1 MEIGETRN
9 RAITAEEHRHADTE
23 YHFRNNN
30 TVRIKPYDRECAYS
44 SGSIIQLERYTSG
57 AFSTYYNGAQK
68 HVRNEQT
75 FPEYLLPRALEKIWE
90 TPSLENEQWRG

>member
-1 MEIGETRN
+1 MI
-9 RAITAEEHRHADTE
+9 A
-23 YHFRNNN
+23 
-30 TVRIKPYDRECAYS
+30 ECAHS
-44 SGSIIQLERYTSG
+44 SDPIIQLERYTSE

-90 TPSLENEQWRG
+90 TPSLENERRAGGIREGGGGKERIVGESGW

>member
-1 MEIGETRN
+1 M
-9 RAITAEEHRHADTE
+9 
-23 YHFRNNN
+23 FRNNN
-30 TVRIKPYDRECAYS
+30 AVRVKPRDRECAHS
-44 SGSIIQLERYTSG
+44 SGPIIQLERYTSG

-90 TPSLENEQWRG
+90 TPSLKNE